1 MNSRKLLMLFIG
13 IHLCLPIL
21 HIHKHSQVVKYSYTK
36 QKLERELDT
45 LHKKRE
51 QLVLHLH
58 ELKSPNS
65 IRQFAKNNLG
75 MSPVSLQQ
83 IKKLT
88 S

>member
-1 MNSRKLLMLFIG
+1 MNSRNLLMLFIG
-13 IHLCLPIL
+13 IHLCFPIL

-36 QKLERELDT
+36 QKLERELET
-45 LHKKRE
+45 LNKKRE

-58 ELKSPNS
+58 ELKSPDS
-65 IRQFAKNNLG
+65 IRQFAKNDLG
-75 MSPVSLQQ
+75 MTHVSLQQ